1 MRAWTMLAIG
11 LTLLIG
17 AMPGVACAQATG
29 EIGGPPTMG
38 HLPFP
43 PPHNKK
49 IFIRARS
56 EPIVIG
62 VGFSAFGK
70 VEIVGQDSDSG
81 LCISIDHPKQDMTF
95 ESCGEVAV
103 PPRAIAPD
111 LLTWRTRRHRRK
123 SLSDLSGFMQ
133 PTVASVTAVAHQ
145 RKGRKRTRKA
155 VSGTVAVP
163 SPDLLARLHQSTSF
177 GFFAADFRGC
187 LENAKGASAR
197 LRCSWASARRVS
209 SESGLSQ
216 PVQRGLPALR
226 ARISGLRVL
235 RRSTRSSRRRPLTL
249 GRIRSVAAP
258 VLDQVPGSP

>member
-17 AMPGVACAQATG
+17 AMPGVAGAQATG

-123 SLSDLSGFMQ
+123 SLSELSGFMQ

-163 SPDLLARLHQSTSF
+163 SPDLLAELHQSTSF

-187 LENAKGASAR
+187 PENTKVRVHAFDAAGLLLGAS
-197 LRCSWASARRVS
+197 RVNLGFPNRFNEAFQPCEPGS
-209 SESGLSQ
+209 SGFAFFGTA
-216 PVQRGLPALR
+216 PGRG
-226 ARISGLRVL
+226 G
-235 RRSTRSSRRRPLTL
+235 
-249 GRIRSVAAP
+249 AAP
-258 VLDQVPGSP
+258 